1 MKKKKKKGNM
11 ILESIV
17 ALMILMIASMMALT
31 STVAVTKSKV
41 RREYYEELNRVS
53 YCIMN
58 EIKYNYSYD
67 DIKNEIMGTNVSN
80 VDGEYLGFKYTN
92 NILDNLL
99 TKNLLELERGD
110 NIKIQVISSER
121 EDKIVKM
128 KININVVTGGGTV
141 SIEREFNKSWWMYT

>member
-31 STVAVTKSKV
+31 STVALTKSKV

-67 DIKNEIMGTNVSN
+67 EIKNEIMGTNVSN
-80 VDGEYLGFKYTN
+80 VNGEYLGLKYTN